1 MRSHCVTVC
10 GGRGMWWLA
19 VVSAWNPW
27 LGWVAACFSLLF
39 HAPSHTGIGRGGG
52 GEEGGGGEGKREEGR
67 EEEKEEEEEMKV
79 EGEREYDGCT
89 FVLLITAIWS
99 QF

>member
-27 LGWVAACFSLLF
+27 LGGVVACFSLLF
-39 HAPSHTGIGRGGG
+39 HAPSHMGIGRGGG
-52 GEEGGGGEGKREEGR
+52 GEEGGGGEGKRRGEEGGR
-67 EEEKEEEEEMKV
+67 EGGRERGRGRNESGR
-79 EGEREYDGCT
+79 GER
-89 FVLLITAIWS
+89 V
-99 QF
+99 